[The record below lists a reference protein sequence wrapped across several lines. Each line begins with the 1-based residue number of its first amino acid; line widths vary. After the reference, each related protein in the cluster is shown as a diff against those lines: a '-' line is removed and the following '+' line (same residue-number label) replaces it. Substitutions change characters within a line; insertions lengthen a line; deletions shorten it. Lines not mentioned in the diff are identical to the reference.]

1 MRNTY
6 FLRAIIQIKLL
17 PVVKGHQVLPCT
29 ILYMECLLLSH
40 IHVQNDLVLF
50 SQQIRFA
57 FAQLI
62 CNDTF
67 LIFHSSEE
75 KYWVSKLFS
84 ARNAP
89 FPQHRDFQIRSDV
102 LSPPVSLSHYSYCL
116 RLTFPSRHYGSPNRK
131 CTTVREVEWTSSVQ
145 VHCWDK
151 VILNR
156 VSLLEQSTKPWVED
170 ELSANLNT
178 SVREAQLCELITR
191 RIV

>member
-1 MRNTY
+1 MD
-6 FLRAIIQIKLL
+6 
-17 PVVKGHQVLPCT
+17 
-29 ILYMECLLLSH
+29 CLLLCH
-40 IHVQNDLVLF
+40 IHVQNYLVLF

-62 CNDTF
+62 YNDTF

-75 KYWVSKLFS
+75 KYWVSKLFL

-156 VSLLEQSTKPWVED
+156 VSLLKQSTKPWVED